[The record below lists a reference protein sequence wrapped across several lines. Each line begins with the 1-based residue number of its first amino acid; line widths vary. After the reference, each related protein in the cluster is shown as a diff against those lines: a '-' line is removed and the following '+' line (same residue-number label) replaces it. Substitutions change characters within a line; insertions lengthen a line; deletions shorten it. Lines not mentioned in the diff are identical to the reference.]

1 MSNEYISNSDIYR
14 VNAERDV
21 SVILSR
27 FNTQYIYDCIDNA
40 IYLKNNAQFI
50 TTNPN
55 LVRSL
60 EDNFI
65 VMKQQ
70 FPDDID
76 NIVEC
81 RDETYNEII
90 QYLCSKFNLRFN
102 NNDDIDLYSAAYYL
116 YEFTVSN
123 YLQNITLFF
132 GKFILKERNSLY
144 KELNLEQFKK
154 TTNIN
159 YNKKFFTDH
168 IGPAILLNAGYII
181 DQLTAFDFDFETLVN
196 TIYDSN
202 NTAAFINYAF
212 EDVGYFYNFFKQDIV
227 NPAIRPNIITS
238 IRLIIQGELVDR
250 QITIDNTIKKETE

>member
-102 NNDDIDLYSAAYYL
+102 NNDDIDLYSA
-116 YEFTVSN
+116 SC
-123 YLQNITLFF
+123 
-132 GKFILKERNSLY
+132 
-144 KELNLEQFKK
+144 
-154 TTNIN
+154 
-159 YNKKFFTDH
+159 
-168 IGPAILLNAGYII
+168 II
-181 DQLTAFDFDFETLVN
+181 
-196 TIYDSN
+196 
-202 NTAAFINYAF
+202 
-212 EDVGYFYNFFKQDIV
+212 
-227 NPAIRPNIITS
+227 
-238 IRLIIQGELVDR
+238 LIISR
-250 QITIDNTIKKETE
+250 